1 MYIHWIDPSVLRTVT
16 ACNFNL
22 LPSAVHQLDRVGENT
37 HGLLYILDGSWE
49 LSQDH
54 ELLSLH
60 SDDLLFLHAGS
71 RNLERSSFAPGM
83 TVMFLHFLSAPEDA
97 LWPAG
102 ATPSGKDNFLSIG
115 DIVHCG
121 CENEVKKQ
129 LQRIIYNF
137 YSGRPGIETK
147 LSALLLDLLYELA
160 QLSAAGVPSSARDD
174 GFSIA
179 SALRLNRIAP

>member
-83 TVMFLHFLSAPEDA
+83 TVMFLHFLSE
-97 LWPAG
+97 
-102 ATPSGKDNFLSIG
+102 
-115 DIVHCG
+115 
-121 CENEVKKQ
+121 KKMLVMGYQ
-129 LQRIIYNF
+129 
-137 YSGRPGIETK
+137 
-147 LSALLLDLLYELA
+147 
-160 QLSAAGVPSSARDD
+160 
-174 GFSIA
+174 
-179 SALRLNRIAP
+179 